1 MTACVSVLV
10 RAPREA
16 VASIL
21 ADELPDATVMSI
33 DSERC
38 LVRSSSLA
46 ALSDADLALIVRARG
61 LPVAGWR
68 RHDV

>member
-10 RAPREA
+10 RAPSSS
-16 VASIL
+16 VAPLI
-21 ADELPDATVMSI
+21 ADELPDAEILPV
-33 DSERC
+33 DEQRC
-38 LVRSSSLA
+38 VVRSAALS

-68 RHDV
+68 RHDI